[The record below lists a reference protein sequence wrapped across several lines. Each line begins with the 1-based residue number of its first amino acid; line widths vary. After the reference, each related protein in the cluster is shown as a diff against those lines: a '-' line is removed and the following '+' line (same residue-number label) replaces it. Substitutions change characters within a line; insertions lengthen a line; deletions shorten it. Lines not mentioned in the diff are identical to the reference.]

1 MKCVADHS
9 GCFDAKLERI
19 VYSRIW
25 TMSTKPVLSWR
36 QRLRWLSRYVY
47 RAAGLTRVPPS
58 HSDALVA
65 HTSSTAPQIRRYILL
80 ALLSSMAL
88 SVSAGATVSAQQ
100 VSANIRVA
108 SDSSRVI
115 VEGRSAPASVWSFID
130 SYASMVGLA
139 NRVERFT
146 LIDEA
151 GNEIQ
156 PRKIAPGH
164 FDSPKA
170 AARFRYE
177 VSLKP
182 PLMASD
188 SAMVS
193 WINNDRGL
201 LMLADLLPLSFRR
214 DAIITFTLPQQW
226 RVYSSEI
233 AKGQN
238 QFEVRDAGRA
248 VFAVGS
254 QLRASQINESGMLF
268 NLVTD
273 GEWAFADREALEL
286 AGKVLKAHREVFGA
300 MPAAQASLIL
310 FPFPQAAGSSQWSAE
325 TRRSTVTLLMGKLPS
340 KVGALAQLSTP
351 VTHEFF
357 HLWVPNALALEGDYD
372 WFYEG
377 FTVYQAAQTATQL
390 SLLTF
395 PEFLN
400 SIARA
405 YDASKT
411 ETDQWSLVEASTRRF
426 TIGRTS
432 VYSKSQVVAFLYDL
446 RLRSLSHN
454 KKSLADVY
462 RRLIREHPA
471 IGDNSRAAKTNDGT
485 DMVTKELSAEIGSE
499 DFVRLFIRSPVSINL
514 PGELSPFGLKVETVG
529 LRTRIA
535 VDEKIGKQQRDLL
548 RQLGYNDAT
557 RGPRSK

>member
-1 MKCVADHS
+1 M
-9 GCFDAKLERI
+9 R
-19 VYSRIW
+19 
-25 TMSTKPVLSWR
+25 
-36 QRLRWLSRYVY
+36 
-47 RAAGLTRVPPS
+47 
-58 HSDALVA
+58 
-65 HTSSTAPQIRRYILL
+65 L
-80 ALLSSMAL
+80 ALAL
-88 SVSAGATVSAQQ
+88 GPLNLILCAAASISAQPSNATIQ
-100 VSANIRVA
+100 LLP
-108 SDSSRVI
+108 DSSRVI
-115 VEGRSAPASVWSFID
+115 VEGRAAPASTWSFLD
-130 SYASMVGLA
+130 SYASIVGLA
-139 NRVERFT
+139 SRIERFT
-146 LIDEA
+146 LFDDG

-156 PRKIAPGH
+156 PRTIAPGQ
-164 FDSPKA
+164 FDSPKP

-177 VSLKP
+177 VNLKP
-182 PLMASD
+182 PLMAPD

-193 WINNDRGL
+193 WVKNARGL
-201 LMLADLLPLSFRR
+201 LMLGDLLPLSFRR
-214 DAIITFTLPQQW
+214 HDGGPSAIIKFTLPQQW
-226 RVYSSEI
+226 RVYSSEVE
-233 AKGQN
+233 KDPN
-238 QFEVRDAGRA
+238 TFEARDVSQA

-254 QLRASQINESGMLF
+254 QLRTSQINESGMLF
-268 NLVTD
+268 SLVTD
-273 GEWAFADREALEL
+273 GDWAFADREALEL
-286 AGKVLKAHREVFGA
+286 AGTVLKAHREVFGV
-300 MPAAQASLIL
+300 MPARQGSLIL
-310 FPFPQAAGSSQWSAE
+310 FPFPQAVGPSQWSAE
-325 TRRSTVTLLMGKLPS
+325 TKNSTVTLLLGKLPS
-340 KVGALAQLSTP
+340 KTAALAQLSTP

-390 SLLTF
+390 GMLTF

-411 ETDQWSLVEASTRRF
+411 EADQSSLIEASMRRF

-462 RRLIREHPA
+462 RRLVREHPA
-471 IGDNSRAAKTNDGT
+471 TAKTNDGT
-485 DMVTKELSAEIGSE
+485 DVVTKELSAEIGSE

-514 PGELSPFGLKVETVG
+514 PAELAPFGLKAETIG

-535 VDEKIGKQQRDLL
+535 VDEKLSKQQRDLL

-557 RGPRSK
+557 RESRSK

>member
-1 MKCVADHS
+1 
-9 GCFDAKLERI
+9 
-19 VYSRIW
+19 
-25 TMSTKPVLSWR
+25 MSTKLVLRWLV
-36 QRLRWLSRYVY
+36 RLRWLPRYVDG
-47 RAAGLTRVPPS
+47 ANGLTRVPGL

-65 HTSSTAPQIRRYILL
+65 HTSPTTFQTRRYILL

-88 SVSAGATVSAQQ
+88 SVSAVATVSAQQ
-100 VSANIRVA
+100 MSANIRVA

-115 VEGRSAPASVWSFID
+115 VEGRSTPASVWSFLD
-130 SYASMVGLA
+130 NYASIVGLG

-146 LIDEA
+146 LIDEG

-156 PRKIAPGH
+156 PRKIAPGQ

-182 PLMASD
+182 PLMAPD

-214 DAIITFTLPQQW
+214 DSNGSNAIIRFTLPQPW

-238 QFEVRDAGRA
+238 EFEVRDVGQA

-254 QLRASQINESGMLF
+254 QLRTSQMNESGMLF
-268 NLVTD
+268 SLVTD
-273 GEWAFADREALEL
+273 GEWAFADREAFEL
-286 AGKVLKAHREVFGA
+286 AGKVLKAHREVFGT
-300 MPAAQASLIL
+300 MPVRQASLIL
-310 FPFPQAAGSSQWSAE
+310 FPFPQAVGPNQWSAE

-340 KVGALAQLSTP
+340 RVGALTQLSTP

-377 FTVYQAAQTATQL
+377 FTVYQAAQIATQL
-390 SLLTF
+390 GMLTF

-405 YDASKT
+405 YDASKI
-411 ETDQWSLVEASTRRF
+411 EADQWSLVEASTRRF

-471 IGDNSRAAKTNDGT
+471 IGDNSRTAKTNDGT
-485 DMVTKELSAEIGSE
+485 DVVTKELSAEIGSE
-499 DFVRLFIRSPVSINL
+499 DFVHLFIRSPVSINL
-514 PGELSPFGLKVETVG
+514 PAELAPFGLKVETIG

-535 VDEKIGKQQRDLL
+535 VDEKISKQQRDLL

>member
-1 MKCVADHS
+1 MKLAVGYCCS
-9 GCFDAKLERI
+9 F
-19 VYSRIW
+19 
-25 TMSTKPVLSWR
+25 LSA
-36 QRLRWLSRYVY
+36 LGSI
-47 RAAGLTRVPPS
+47 GL
-58 HSDALVA
+58 LLL
-65 HTSSTAPQIRRYILL
+65 TSS
-80 ALLSSMAL
+80 
-88 SVSAGATVSAQQ
+88 SVQAQQWTATVR
-100 VSANIRVA
+100 VLPDAN
-108 SDSSRVI
+108 RVI
-115 VEGRSAPASVWSFID
+115 VEGRSAPASVWSFLD

-146 LIDEA
+146 LIDEG
-151 GNEIQ
+151 GNET
-156 PRKIAPGH
+156 PARKIAPGQ
-164 FDSPKA
+164 FDSPKP

-182 PLMASD
+182 PLMAPD

-193 WINNDRGL
+193 WINDSRGL

-214 DAIITFTLPQQW
+214 NGNDSNAIIRFTLPQQW

-238 QFEVRDAGRA
+238 EFEVRDAGQA

-254 QLRASQINESGMLF
+254 QLRTSQINESGMLF

-300 MPAAQASLIL
+300 MPASQASFIL
-310 FPFPQAAGSSQWSAE
+310 FPFPQAVGPSQWSAE

-351 VTHEFF
+351 ATHEFF

-377 FTVYQAAQTATQL
+377 FTVYQAAQIATQL
-390 SLLTF
+390 GMLTF
-395 PEFLN
+395 PEFLT

-411 ETDQWSLVEASTRRF
+411 EAHQWSLVEASTRRF

-462 RRLIREHPA
+462 RRLIRENPA

-485 DMVTKELSAEIGSE
+485 DVVTRELSAEIGSE
-499 DFVRLFIRSPVSINL
+499 DFVRRFIRSPVSIDL
-514 PGELSPFGLKVETVG
+514 PAELGPFGLKVETVG

-535 VDEKIGKQQRDLL
+535 IDEKIGKQQRDLL

-557 RGPRSK
+557 CGPRSK

>member
-1 MKCVADHS
+1 
-9 GCFDAKLERI
+9 
-19 VYSRIW
+19 
-25 TMSTKPVLSWR
+25 MSTKLVLRWKV
-36 QRLRWLSRYVY
+36 RLRWLTRYVY
-47 RAAGLTRVPPS
+47 RATGLTRVRNL
-58 HSDALVA
+58 HSDALVD
-65 HTSSTAPQIRRYILL
+65 HTLLTTFQTRRYILL
-80 ALLSSMAL
+80 PLLSSIAL
-88 SVSAGATVSAQQ
+88 SSGAVATVSAQPMT
-100 VSANIRVA
+100 ANIRVA

-115 VEGRSAPASVWSFID
+115 VEGRSAPTSVWSFLD

-146 LIDEA
+146 LIDEG

-156 PRKIAPGH
+156 PRKIAPGQ

-170 AARFRYE
+170 VARFRYE

-182 PLMASD
+182 PLMAPD

-193 WINNDRGL
+193 WVNNDRGL

-214 DAIITFTLPQQW
+214 DNDGSNAIIRFTLPQQW

-238 QFEVRDAGRA
+238 EFEVRDASQA

-254 QLRASQINESGMLF
+254 QLRTSQINESGMLF

-286 AGKVLKAHREVFGA
+286 AGKVLKAHREVFGT
-300 MPAAQASLIL
+300 MPVRQASLIL
-310 FPFPQAAGSSQWSAE
+310 FPFPQAVGPSQWSAE

-390 SLLTF
+390 GMLTF

-405 YDASKT
+405 YDASKG
-411 ETDQWSLVEASTRRF
+411 EADQRSLVEASTRRF

-446 RLRSLSHN
+446 RLRSLSRN

-471 IGDNSRAAKTNDGT
+471 IGDNSRTAKTSDGM
-485 DMVTKELSAEIGSE
+485 DVVTTELSAEIGSE
-499 DFVRLFIRSPVSINL
+499 DFVRVFIRSPVSIDL
-514 PGELSPFGLKVETVG
+514 PVELAPFGLKVETVG

>member
-1 MKCVADHS
+1 M
-9 GCFDAKLERI
+9 
-19 VYSRIW
+19 
-25 TMSTKPVLSWR
+25 
-36 QRLRWLSRYVY
+36 
-47 RAAGLTRVPPS
+47 
-58 HSDALVA
+58 
-65 HTSSTAPQIRRYILL
+65 
-80 ALLSSMAL
+80 
-88 SVSAGATVSAQQ
+88 
-100 VSANIRVA
+100 SANIRVA

-115 VEGRSAPASVWSFID
+115 VEARSAPASVWSFLD
-130 SYASMVGLA
+130 SYASIVGLG

-146 LIDEA
+146 LIDED

-156 PRKIAPGH
+156 PRKIAPGQ
-164 FDSPKA
+164 FNSLKP

-182 PLMASD
+182 PLMAPD

-193 WINNDRGL
+193 WINNERGL

-214 DAIITFTLPQQW
+214 DGNSSNTIIRFTLPQQW

-238 QFEVRDAGRA
+238 EFEVHDVGQA

-254 QLRASQINESGMLF
+254 QLRTSQLNESGMLF

-273 GEWAFADREALEL
+273 GEWAFSDREALEL
-286 AGKVLKAHREVFGA
+286 AGKVLKAHREVFGT
-300 MPAAQASLIL
+300 MPAGQASLIL
-310 FPFPQAAGSSQWSAE
+310 FPFPQAVGPNQWSAE
-325 TRRSTVTLLMGKLPS
+325 TRRSTVTVLMGKLPS
-340 KVGALAQLSTP
+340 KVGALALLSTP

-357 HLWVPNALALEGDYD
+357 HLWVPNALALDGDYD

-377 FTVYQAAQTATQL
+377 FTVYQAAQTAAQL
-390 SLLTF
+390 GMLTF

-405 YDASKT
+405 YDASKA
-411 ETDQWSLVEASTRRF
+411 EAGKWSLVEASTRRF

-446 RLRSLSHN
+446 KLRSLSRN
-454 KKSLADVY
+454 KKSLTDVY

-471 IGDNSRAAKTNDGT
+471 MGDNSRAGKTNDGT
-485 DMVTKELSAEIGSE
+485 DVVTRELSAEIGSE
-499 DFVRLFIRSPVSINL
+499 DFVRTFIRGPVSIDL
-514 PGELSPFGLKVETVG
+514 PAELAPFGLKAETVG

-557 RGPRSK
+557 RGLRSK

>member
-1 MKCVADHS
+1 
-9 GCFDAKLERI
+9 
-19 VYSRIW
+19 
-25 TMSTKPVLSWR
+25 
-36 QRLRWLSRYVY
+36 
-47 RAAGLTRVPPS
+47 
-58 HSDALVA
+58 
-65 HTSSTAPQIRRYILL
+65 LL
-80 ALLSSMAL
+80 ALLGSIVL
-88 SVSAGATVSAQQ
+88 SVSAVANVAAQQ
-100 VSANIRVA
+100 MSANIRVVA
-108 SDSSRVI
+108 DSSRVI
-115 VEGRSAPASVWSFID
+115 VEGRSAPASVWSFLD
-130 SYASMVGLA
+130 SYASIVGIG

-146 LIDEA
+146 LIDED
-151 GNEIQ
+151 GKEIQ
-156 PRKIAPGH
+156 PRKIAPGQ
-164 FDSPKA
+164 FNSPKP

-182 PLMASD
+182 PLMAPD

-201 LMLADLLPLSFRR
+201 LMLSDLLPLSFRR
-214 DAIITFTLPQQW
+214 DGNSSNAIIRFTLPQQW

-238 QFEVRDAGRA
+238 EFEVRDAAQA

-254 QLRASQINESGMLF
+254 QLRTSQLNESGMLF

-273 GEWAFADREALEL
+273 GEWAFSDREALEL
-286 AGKVLKAHREVFGA
+286 AGKVLKAHREVFGT
-300 MPAAQASLIL
+300 MPARQASLIL
-310 FPFPQAAGSSQWSAE
+310 FPFPQAAGPNQWSAE

-357 HLWVPNALALEGDYD
+357 HLWAPNALALDGDYD

-390 SLLTF
+390 GMLTF

-405 YDASKT
+405 YDASKS
-411 ETDQWSLVEASTRRF
+411 EAGEWSLVEASTRRF

-446 RLRSLSHN
+446 KLRSLSRN

-471 IGDNSRAAKTNDGT
+471 IGDSSRETKMNDGT
-485 DMVTKELSAEIGSE
+485 EVVTKELSAEIGSE

-514 PGELSPFGLKVETVG
+514 AAELAPFGLKVETVG
-529 LRTRIA
+529 LRTRIT

>member
-1 MKCVADHS
+1 
-9 GCFDAKLERI
+9 
-19 VYSRIW
+19 
-25 TMSTKPVLSWR
+25 
-36 QRLRWLSRYVY
+36 VY
-47 RAAGLTRVPPS
+47 RVTGLTSVPGL

-65 HTSSTAPQIRRYILL
+65 HPFSTTFQTRRYILL
-80 ALLSSMAL
+80 ALLGSMAL
-88 SVSAGATVSAQQ
+88 SVSAVATVSAQQ
-100 VSANIRVA
+100 MTANIRVA

-115 VEGRSAPASVWSFID
+115 VEGRSAPASVWSFLD
-130 SYASMVGLA
+130 SYASIVGLA

-146 LIDEA
+146 LIDEG

-156 PRKIAPGH
+156 PRKIAPGQ
-164 FDSPKA
+164 FDSPKP

-182 PLMASD
+182 PLMAPD

-201 LMLADLLPLSFRR
+201 LMLADLLPLSFHR
-214 DAIITFTLPQQW
+214 DSNGSNVIIKFTLPQQW
-226 RVYSSEI
+226 RVYSNEI
-233 AKGQN
+233 VKGQN
-238 QFEVRDAGRA
+238 EFEVGDAGQA
-248 VFAVGS
+248 VFAVGA
-254 QLRASQINESGMLF
+254 QLRTSQINESGMLF

-286 AGKVLKAHREVFGA
+286 AGKVLKAHREVFGT
-300 MPAAQASLIL
+300 MPVRQASLIL
-310 FPFPQAAGSSQWSAE
+310 LPFPQAVGASQWSAE

-390 SLLTF
+390 GMLTF

-411 ETDQWSLVEASTRRF
+411 EASQWSLVEASTRRF

-432 VYSKSQVVAFLYDL
+432 VYSKSQIVAFLYDL

-454 KKSLADVY
+454 KKSLANVY

-471 IGDNSRAAKTNDGT
+471 ISDNSRAAKTNDGT
-485 DMVTKELSAEIGSE
+485 DVVTKELSAEIGSE
-499 DFVRLFIRSPVSINL
+499 DFVRLFIRGPVSIDL
-514 PGELSPFGLKVETVG
+514 PAELAPFGLKVETIG

>member
-1 MKCVADHS
+1 MSMKLAV
-9 GCFDAKLERI
+9 GYRRRF
-19 VYSRIW
+19 
-25 TMSTKPVLSWR
+25 LSA
-36 QRLRWLSRYVY
+36 LCSI
-47 RAAGLTRVPPS
+47 GLG
-58 HSDALVA
+58 LL
-65 HTSSTAPQIRRYILL
+65 TSSAVQGQQ
-80 ALLSSMAL
+80 SN
-88 SVSAGATVSAQQ
+88 ATV
-100 VSANIRVA
+100 RVLP
-108 SDSSRVI
+108 DVSRVI
-115 VEGRSAPASVWSFID
+115 VEGNCTPATVWSFLD
-130 SYASMVGLA
+130 SYASIVGLA

-146 LIDEA
+146 LIDEG
-151 GNEIQ
+151 GNET
-156 PRKIAPGH
+156 PARKIAPGQ
-164 FDSPKA
+164 FDSPKPV
-170 AARFRYE
+170 ARFRYE

-193 WINNDRGL
+193 WIKDDRGL
-201 LMLADLLPLSFRR
+201 LMLADILPLSFRR
-214 DAIITFTLPQQW
+214 DSNGSNAIIRFTLPSQW

-238 QFEVRDAGRA
+238 EFEVRDAGQA

-254 QLRASQINESGMLF
+254 QLRTSQISESGMLF

-273 GEWAFADREALEL
+273 GEWAFADSEALEL
-286 AGKVLKAHREVFGA
+286 AGKVLKAHREVFGT
-300 MPAAQASLIL
+300 MPASQASFIL
-310 FPFPQAAGSSQWSAE
+310 FPFPQAVGPSQWSAE
-325 TRRSTVTLLMGKLPS
+325 TRRSTVTVLMGKLPS

-357 HLWVPNALALEGDYD
+357 HLWVPNALALDGDYD

-390 SLLTF
+390 GMLTF

-411 ETDQWSLVEASTRRF
+411 EADRRSLVEASTRRF

-446 RLRSLSHN
+446 RLRSVSHN
-454 KKSLADVY
+454 KKSLADLY
-462 RRLIREHPA
+462 RRLIREHSA
-471 IGDNSRAAKTNDGT
+471 MGDNSRTAKTNDGT
-485 DMVTKELSAEIGSE
+485 DAVIRELSAEIGSE

-514 PGELSPFGLKVETVG
+514 PAELAPFGLKVETVG
-529 LRTRIA
+529 LRSRIA
-535 VDEKIGKQQRDLL
+535 IDEKIGKQQRDLL

>member
-1 MKCVADHS
+1 
-9 GCFDAKLERI
+9 
-19 VYSRIW
+19 
-25 TMSTKPVLSWR
+25 MSTKLVLRWRVRLSWV
-36 QRLRWLSRYVY
+36 SRYLD
-47 RAAGLTRVPPS
+47 RADGLTCVRS
-58 HSDALVA
+58 LHNDSLL
-65 HTSSTAPQIRRYILL
+65 TTFQTRRYILL
-80 ALLSSMAL
+80 ALLGSIVL
-88 SVSAGATVSAQQ
+88 SVSAVANVAAQQ
-100 VSANIRVA
+100 MSANIRVVA
-108 SDSSRVI
+108 DSSRVI
-115 VEGRSAPASVWSFID
+115 VEGRSAPASVWSFLD
-130 SYASMVGLA
+130 SYASIVGIG

-146 LIDEA
+146 LIDED
-151 GNEIQ
+151 GKEIQ
-156 PRKIAPGH
+156 PRKIAPGQ
-164 FDSPKA
+164 FNSPKP

-182 PLMASD
+182 PLMAPD

-201 LMLADLLPLSFRR
+201 LMLSDLLPLSFRR
-214 DAIITFTLPQQW
+214 DGNSSNAIIRFTLPQQW

-238 QFEVRDAGRA
+238 EFEVRDAAQA

-254 QLRASQINESGMLF
+254 QLRTSQLNESGMLF

-273 GEWAFADREALEL
+273 GEWAFSDREALEL
-286 AGKVLKAHREVFGA
+286 AGKVLKAHREVFGT
-300 MPAAQASLIL
+300 MPARQASLIL
-310 FPFPQAAGSSQWSAE
+310 FPFPQAAGPNQWSAE

-357 HLWVPNALALEGDYD
+357 HLWAPNALALDGDYD

-390 SLLTF
+390 GMLTF

-405 YDASKT
+405 YDASKS
-411 ETDQWSLVEASTRRF
+411 EAGEWSLVEASTRRF

-446 RLRSLSHN
+446 KLRSLSRN

-471 IGDNSRAAKTNDGT
+471 IGDSSRETKMNDGT
-485 DMVTKELSAEIGSE
+485 EVVTKELSAEIGSE

-514 PGELSPFGLKVETVG
+514 AAELAPFGLKVETVG
-529 LRTRIA
+529 LRTRIT

>member
-36 QRLRWLSRYVY
+36 LRLRWLPRYVY
-47 RAAGLTRVPPS
+47 CAAGLTRVPGL
-58 HSDALVA
+58 HSDAPLA
-65 HTSSTAPQIRRYILL
+65 LTSSTTFQTRRYILL
-80 ALLSSMAL
+80 ALLSSVAL
-88 SVSAGATVSAQQ
+88 SLSAGASVSAQPM
-100 VSANIRVA
+100 SANIRVA

-115 VEGRSAPASVWSFID
+115 VEGRGDTASVWSFLD

-151 GNEIQ
+151 GKEIQ
-156 PRKIAPGH
+156 PRKIAPGQ

-214 DAIITFTLPQQW
+214 DAIISFTLPQQW

-238 QFEVRDAGRA
+238 EFDVRDAGHA
-248 VFAVGS
+248 VFALGS
-254 QLRASQINESGMLF
+254 QLRTSQINESGMLF

-273 GEWAFADREALEL
+273 GEWAFSDREALEL

-300 MPAAQASLIL
+300 MPVAQASLIL
-310 FPFPQAAGSSQWSAE
+310 FPFPQAVGASQWSAE

-390 SLLTF
+390 GLLTF

-411 ETDQWSLVEASTRRF
+411 VDQWSLVEASTRRF

-446 RLRSLSHN
+446 KLRSLSHN

-462 RRLIREHPA
+462 RRLIQEHA
-471 IGDNSRAAKTNDGT
+471 ATGDNLRVAKTNDGT
-485 DMVTKELSAEIGSE
+485 DVVTKELSAEIGSE

-514 PGELSPFGLKVETVG
+514 PAELEPFGLKVETVG

>member
-1 MKCVADHS
+1 
-9 GCFDAKLERI
+9 
-19 VYSRIW
+19 
-25 TMSTKPVLSWR
+25 MSTKLVLR
-36 QRLRWLSRYVY
+36 RRVRLRWLPRYVC
-47 RAAGLTRVPPS
+47 RATGLTRVHVL
-58 HSDALVA
+58 HSSAPGD
-65 HTSSTAPQIRRYILL
+65 HKSSTTFQTRRYILL
-80 ALLSSMAL
+80 ALLSSIAL
-88 SVSAGATVSAQQ
+88 SFTAVATVSAQQ
-100 VSANIRVA
+100 MSANIRVA

-115 VEGRSAPASVWSFID
+115 VEARSAPASVWSFLD
-130 SYASMVGLA
+130 SYASIVGLG

-146 LIDEA
+146 LIDED

-156 PRKIAPGH
+156 PRKIAPGQ
-164 FDSPKA
+164 FNSLKP

-182 PLMASD
+182 PLMAPD

-193 WINNDRGL
+193 WINNERGL

-214 DAIITFTLPQQW
+214 DGNSSNTIIRFTLPQQW

-238 QFEVRDAGRA
+238 EFEVHDVGQA

-254 QLRASQINESGMLF
+254 QLRTSQLNESGMLF

-273 GEWAFADREALEL
+273 GEWAFSDREALEL
-286 AGKVLKAHREVFGA
+286 AGKVLKAHREVFGT
-300 MPAAQASLIL
+300 MPAGQASLIL
-310 FPFPQAAGSSQWSAE
+310 FPFPQAVGPNQWSAE
-325 TRRSTVTLLMGKLPS
+325 TRRSTVTVLMGKLPS
-340 KVGALAQLSTP
+340 KVGALALLSTP

-357 HLWVPNALALEGDYD
+357 HLWVPNALALDGDYD

-377 FTVYQAAQTATQL
+377 FTVYQAAQTAAQL
-390 SLLTF
+390 GMLTF

-405 YDASKT
+405 YDASKA
-411 ETDQWSLVEASTRRF
+411 EAGKWSLVEASTRRF

-446 RLRSLSHN
+446 KLRSLSRN
-454 KKSLADVY
+454 KKSLTDVY

-471 IGDNSRAAKTNDGT
+471 MGDNSRAGKTNDGT
-485 DMVTKELSAEIGSE
+485 DVVTRELSAEIGSE
-499 DFVRLFIRSPVSINL
+499 DFVRTFIRGPVSIDL
-514 PGELSPFGLKVETVG
+514 PAELAPFGLKAETVG

-557 RGPRSK
+557 RGLRSK